1 MNQNL
6 LIIGA
11 GIYGLVAK
19 EIAESMGCFRQI
31 DFVDDGAK
39 KTPDGTP
46 VDNPRPCGAFPRLCQ
61 CGRSHRESGS
71 PAKID
76 LLHRRRNI
84 AAAGA
89 LDFAKGLCI
98 TICANWKGLH
108 RGTHGRRPYRLRSGQ
123 GLPDLRR
130 SGGQPRGYVRRLR
143 SGGLQCRGSG
153 KYRGA
158 KRR

>member
-46 VDNPRPCGAFPRLCQ
+46 VIGDNPRPCGAFPRLCQ
-61 CGRSHRESGS
+61 CGRSHRES
-71 PAKID
+71 
-76 LLHRRRNI
+76 
-84 AAAGA
+84 
-89 LDFAKGLCI
+89 
-98 TICANWKGLH
+98 
-108 RGTHGRRPYRLRSGQ
+108 
-123 GLPDLRR
+123 
-130 SGGQPRGYVRRLR
+130 
-143 SGGLQCRGSG
+143 
-153 KYRGA
+153 
-158 KRR
+158 